1 MSGSAGINDRRTAI
15 FLVAFR
21 ALLAGLL
28 LVHATPQ
35 LVAFWQA
42 SQIISPGGSPDA
54 VMLANVA
61 VPMAIFMGAVMI
73 AVGFKTRLMAVA
85 MIVMLATATVFD
97 LVLFGSP
104 SSTLDW
110 MARLSVMLAL
120 VSLFLL
126 GAGRLSIDG
135 LLASRIAA
143 HAAQ

>member
-1 MSGSAGINDRRTAI
+1 MSGSAGISERRTAI

-35 LVAFWQA
+35 LVAFWQT
-42 SQIISPGGSPDA
+42 SQIISPGGSA
-54 VMLANVA
+54 VMLANAA
-61 VPMAIFMGAVMI
+61 VPMAIFVGAVMI
-73 AVGFKTRLMAVA
+73 AIGFKTRSMAIA
-85 MIVMLATATVFD
+85 MIVLLATATVLD
-97 LVLFGSP
+97 LVLVDSP

-135 LLASRIAA
+135 LMASRIAA

>member
-1 MSGSAGINDRRTAI
+1 MSGSAGINERRTAI
-15 FLVAFR
+15 FLVGFR

-28 LVHATPQ
+28 LVHAIPQ
-35 LVAFWQA
+35 LVSFWQA
-42 SQIISPGGSPDA
+42 SLITGPGIA
-54 VMLANVA
+54 VMLANAA
-61 VPMAIFMGAVMI
+61 VPMAISIGAVMI
-73 AVGFKTRLMAVA
+73 AIGLKTRFMAVA
-85 MIVMLATATVFD
+85 MIVMLATATVLD

-135 LLASRIAA
+135 LRASRIAA